1 MIKHVAFVLSL
12 TSISVFANSTIDS
25 MNSVPDVKNES
36 KKGFH
41 GQVGLGAINKSEYLG
56 SDDSETIAVPLINVS
71 YNDTFY
77 FKLNR
82 LGAWFY
88 KNNQGFRVGGVITTQ
103 GGYDKEDLPKNYQL
117 FDRDSTTLIGV
128 NAQYK
133 RGMFSAEA
141 GFLLGTGDNAKD
153 DEGSE
158 GGKLYVQAGYTFVA
172 TSQYTLTGT
181 VKIENWNED
190 LVEYYCGNK
199 DSAMNVTAGVIGTYN
214 INKKWTLIGAATV
227 TSMGD
232 EITDSPIVVNDSSN
246 MLLIGATYSF

>member
-1 MIKHVAFVLSL
+1 MIKYAALALSL
-12 TSISVFANSTIDS
+12 TSISVFASSTIDS
-25 MNSVPDVKNES
+25 MNSVPDVRNES

-41 GQVGLGAINKSEYLG
+41 GQVGLGVINKSEYLG
-56 SDDSETIAVPLINVS
+56 ADDSETIAVPLINVS

-117 FDRDSTTLIGV
+117 FDRDNTTLIGI
-128 NAQYK
+128 NAQYRK
-133 RGMFSAEA
+133 GLFSAET
-141 GFLLGTGDNAKD
+141 GYLVGTGDNTKD
-153 DEGSE
+153 DKGSE
-158 GGKLYVQAGYTFVA
+158 GGKFYAQASYTFLA

-181 VKIENWNED
+181 VKVENWDED
-190 LVEYYCGNK
+190 LVEYYYGNK
-199 DSAMNVTAGVIGTYN
+199 DAAMNVTAGIIGTYN
-214 INKKWTLIGAATV
+214 INRKWTLLGAVTV
-227 TSMGD
+227 TSVGD
-232 EITDSPIVVNDSSN
+232 EIADSPISVDDSAN